1 MNKSINNKRRLVSE
15 QHQLILVTYEKR
27 FDKNLEVIWDSAFS
41 REQKIASIWSSPY
54 LFQPSKPTWPLDIM
68 NTKSV
73 FAIDDFDCANDVTT
87 YLGPI
92 ADNEDSTVK
101 LADESTPE
109 TTSNKDKTDSCKA
122 SKVSKIQGHKYDKI
136 IINEFIDGD
145 GYKYLGRRSSI
156 VSIANLKSNNQV
168 HESEQSFQH
177 KIEDSSI
184 DTDFEDDKLDIP
196 DHLYQFLNAILN
208 NDEDNFQDEKFTS
221 DLESN
226 DQVHESQQS
235 FQRDFDDSPTDWDIF
250 NEEGQEVP
258 ENCSWS
264 PNESINQDED
274 NFSEEKET
282 MSCTSNLQSNDQ
294 VHESQQL
301 FQFEFNN
308 SPTNWDIF
316 NDSNQEVPE
325 NCYWPPNEIIN
336 QIIIQDERSTT
347 PFTSNPH
354 CKNQGT
360 HGLPIRSRFSWD
372 NTVNDEKRKYRNKHN
387 DPSGTRHVSISM
399 RTDQVQTSQ
408 QLVRVVRSPA
418 NSNNFNRVIPTRF
431 HRRFKRPIKNDE
443 ENDHLSQVQL
453 ENQDESSIGQ

>member
-1 MNKSINNKRRLVSE
+1 MSTSINNERKLVSE
-15 QHQLILVTYEKR
+15 QHELILVTYEKR

-73 FAIDDFDCANDVTT
+73 FAIDDLDCANDVTT

-109 TTSNKDKTDSCKA
+109 TTSNKDEKLTDACKE
-122 SKVSKIQGHKYDKI
+122 SKVSKIQGHEYDKI
-136 IINEFIDGD
+136 IINEFIDGG
-145 GYKYLGRRSSI
+145 GYKYLSRRSSI
-156 VSIANLKSNNQV
+156 VSIVNSKSNNQV
-168 HESEQSFQH
+168 HESERSFQH

-184 DTDFEDDKLDIP
+184 DTDFEDNKLDIP
-196 DHLYQFLNAILN
+196 DHLYQFLNGILN
-208 NDEDNFQDEKFTS
+208 NDEDNFQDKKFTS

-250 NEEGQEVP
+250 NEKGQEVP

-301 FQFEFNN
+301 FQYEFNN
-308 SPTNWDIF
+308 SPTDWDIF

-336 QIIIQDERSTT
+336 QIIIQDEKSII
-347 PFTSNPH
+347 PSTSNPH
-354 CKNQGT
+354 CKTQ
-360 HGLPIRSRFSWD
+360 
-372 NTVNDEKRKYRNKHN
+372 VNIHK
-387 DPSGTRHVSISM
+387 
-399 RTDQVQTSQ
+399 
-408 QLVRVVRSPA
+408 
-418 NSNNFNRVIPTRF
+418 
-431 HRRFKRPIKNDE
+431 
-443 ENDHLSQVQL
+443 
-453 ENQDESSIGQ
+453 